1 MASEGDATLI
11 VQTHAEK
18 LREEQSKQNDEAVI
32 SKVTFTFNTV
42 YFFMEDL
49 YNNQLLYQIII

>member
-42 YFFMEDL
+42 YFF
-49 YNNQLLYQIII
+49 YGRSI